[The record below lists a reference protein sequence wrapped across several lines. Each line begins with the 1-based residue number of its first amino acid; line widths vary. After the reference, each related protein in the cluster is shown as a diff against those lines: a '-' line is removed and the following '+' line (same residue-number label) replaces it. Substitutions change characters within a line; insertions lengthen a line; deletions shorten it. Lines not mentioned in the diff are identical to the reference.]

1 MASATRLAG
10 RVAMSVCVAIIA
22 SATKPSWAQISTPQ
36 QDLLGFPPIPIN
48 QLSNQELIAHPALTY
63 EEALAII
70 EHKKQHGQFLHTQEL
85 LHCAMSL
92 ERIAALT
99 PLITISPPTQ
109 WIKQN
114 WKRQFL
120 ESQQSFSFTAGLRLG
135 EPADTL
141 GYILPAIPIPVPAI
155 TPKLAQHFIIPTA
168 QLQWRYHNPNN
179 FSMGLSMQI
188 DAGER
193 IRSPKDLIQKFHL
206 RTGDFKRI
214 DQIVVG
220 RYSIQLGQGLVQGGL
235 SGYWNAPIVWA
246 RKTPDWQLAEKRSWD
261 EYRGHSGVGISVK
274 SPKNGL
280 KWMVAASRENISAR
294 IDENGNISS
303 LITDGNFSTARQ
315 LSQQYNTV
323 QSHATVALLTTKGL
337 GFGLS
342 GYRYKREWAKEKV
355 SVYPEVWFTH
365 YHRNGDLQFGHLAL
379 QYNLPAIVW
388 GYVRP
393 INKTTDLSVRTYWI
407 HRDFKPPQGLFN
419 QFNNNQWRVAAMY
432 SQGSAGKK
440 LWRWGVEMG
449 KDIKHNPSNGVRRF
463 HYKQQFHWER
473 SLFSGVRW
481 QGDWQM
487 NFNHDQPRSDDFF
500 AQWEHRFSGEIRWV
514 LGGSGS
520 GGPASGWSAAG
531 QVTLIPHTIQT
542 EYIPEALS
550 AESVLISITTTYRKP
565 FTPFKF
571 SAQILHFNATQPLY
585 FSPIAMP
592 SEINNYVLSG
602 KGTAINFLSQTTLK
616 HSHHKQTHIALRT
629 EIIVK
634 NTTEKPFQP
643 RIFVS
648 LWWK

>member
-1 MASATRLAG
+1 
-10 RVAMSVCVAIIA
+10 
-22 SATKPSWAQISTPQ
+22 
-36 QDLLGFPPIPIN
+36 
-48 QLSNQELIAHPALTY
+48 
-63 EEALAII
+63 
-70 EHKKQHGQFLHTQEL
+70 
-85 LHCAMSL
+85 
-92 ERIAALT
+92 
-99 PLITISPPTQ
+99 
-109 WIKQN
+109 
-114 WKRQFL
+114 
-120 ESQQSFSFTAGLRLG
+120 
-135 EPADTL
+135 
-141 GYILPAIPIPVPAI
+141 
-155 TPKLAQHFIIPTA
+155 
-168 QLQWRYHNPNN
+168 
-179 FSMGLSMQI
+179 
-188 DAGER
+188 
-193 IRSPKDLIQKFHL
+193 
-206 RTGDFKRI
+206 
-214 DQIVVG
+214 
-220 RYSIQLGQGLVQGGL
+220 
-235 SGYWNAPIVWA
+235 
-246 RKTPDWQLAEKRSWD
+246 
-261 EYRGHSGVGISVK
+261 
-274 SPKNGL
+274 
-280 KWMVAASRENISAR
+280 
-294 IDENGNISS
+294 
-303 LITDGNFSTARQ
+303 
-315 LSQQYNTV
+315 
-323 QSHATVALLTTKGL
+323 
-337 GFGLS
+337 
-342 GYRYKREWAKEKV
+342 
-355 SVYPEVWFTH
+355 
-365 YHRNGDLQFGHLAL
+365 LAL
-379 QYNLPAIVW
+379 QYNLPAMVW

-440 LWRWGVEMG
+440 SWRWGVEMG
-449 KDIKHNPSNGVRRF
+449 KDIKYNPSNGVRRF

-487 NFNHDQPRSDDFF
+487 NFNNDQLWHDDFF

-514 LGGSGS
+514 LGGSGG

-542 EYIPEALS
+542 EYFPEPQS